1 MGLFSRKKKKEE
13 AAPLTI
19 GDLIHK
25 QMEKH
30 RTTACLEDLPLAGS
44 MSDTVEVSNHHSVP
58 HVITYN
64 SDEGASPGEMVDE
77 VHKLLWN
84 TRPMIQVAAGD
95 DNIENFEYSPMLIAF
110 LMYGNYYE
118 YRYNNYKEQDMLW
131 KLTLFFKGDTC
142 IEKEVNGMTFKVFK
156 KDEEESEGVSDTYS
170 LDDDEDF

>member
-58 HVITYN
+58 HIMTYDIDTEYELE
-64 SDEGASPGEMVDE
+64 SLIAAIHDV
-77 VHKLLWN
+77 LWHI
-84 TRPMIQVAAGD
+84 RPHIQVATGE
-95 DNIENFEYSPMLIAF
+95 DNLEQFAYSPILIAMLLHHCYTEF
-110 LMYGNYYE
+110 
-118 YRYNNYKEQDMLW
+118 NYKHYEEDIPW
-131 KLTLFFKGDTC
+131 KLTLLFTGDTC
-142 IEKEVNGMTFKVFK
+142 IEKEVNGITFKVFK
-156 KDEEESEGVSDTYS
+156 KEEEPGVADTYS